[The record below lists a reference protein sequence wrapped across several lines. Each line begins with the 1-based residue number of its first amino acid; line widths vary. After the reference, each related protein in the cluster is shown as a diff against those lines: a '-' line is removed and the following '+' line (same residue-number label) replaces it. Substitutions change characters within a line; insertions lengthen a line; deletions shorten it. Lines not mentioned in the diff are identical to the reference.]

1 MHLVEVFLPT
11 GYPNGDLIPQ
21 SIFDLIEGELREKF
35 DGVVVYARKSARTL
49 SRSHARQM
57 ENRCSSLRSSPT
69 IWIRSGG
76 RSSGTGRRLSFIMTT
91 YLSALRSPNA
101 CERVV

>member
-57 ENRCSSLRSSPT
+57 EESLLVIEIVTDDLDKEWWKEFRHRTQALFHHDDLLIRAT
-69 IWIRSGG
+69 I
-76 RSSGTGRRLSFIMTT
+76 TERL
-91 YLSALRSPNA
+91 
-101 CERVV
+101 